1 MRIAINGFG
10 RIGRLAFRAL
20 FAGQQ
25 HEIVAVNDLFPV
37 PTLAYLLEFDSAQGR
52 FMPGQISSA
61 DQHLVVGGHK
71 VVVLAERTPANLP
84 WKKLK
89 VDVVVE
95 ATGLFRSQTLAS
107 AHLQAGAKKV
117 VISAPATDDIPTI
130 VFGVNHQ
137 RLRATDH
144 VISCASCTT
153 NCATPLVHVLDQ
165 EFGVVRGLLTT
176 VHAVTNDQRLLDLAH
191 GKDVRRGRSALVN
204 VVPTHTGA
212 AVAITKVLPHLAGKL
227 NGVALRVP
235 VVTGSIVDL
244 TLQLKQSVT
253 VNDVNAAF
261 VKHAQRPSL
270 RATLAY
276 AQQPIVSHDIIGAT
290 AGATFDPSLTL
301 AIEGGQQPI
310 VKVFAWY
317 DNETSYV
324 HQMVRTINF
333 LATLL

>member
-20 FAGQQ
+20 FAEQQ

-71 VVVLAERTPANLP
+71 VVVLAERTPAKLP

-117 VISAPATDDIPTI
+117 VISAPATGDVPTI

-191 GKDVRRGRSALVN
+191 DKDVRRGRSALVN

-212 AVAITKVLPHLAGKL
+212 AVAVTKVLPHLAGKL

-261 VKHAQRPSL
+261 AKHAQRPSL

-276 AQQPIVSHDIIGAT
+276 AQQPIVSHDIIGVT